1 MALNK
6 KQATQFTTAATALV
20 ASGWALFGLNYLI
33 NSTSRNATSTEGI
46 TSFMSLIAFVANLLG
61 LIFSCIANK
70 TTEKKV
76 QNILDIVFSAIYMG
90 IVVIGLVIVLSFLGR
105 YY

>member
-1 MALNK
+1 MTDAK
-6 KQATQFTTAATALV
+6 
-20 ASGWALFGLNYLI
+20 G
-33 NSTSRNATSTEGI
+33 E
-46 TSFMSLIAFVANLLG
+46 
-61 LIFSCIANK
+61 
-70 TTEKKV
+70 V